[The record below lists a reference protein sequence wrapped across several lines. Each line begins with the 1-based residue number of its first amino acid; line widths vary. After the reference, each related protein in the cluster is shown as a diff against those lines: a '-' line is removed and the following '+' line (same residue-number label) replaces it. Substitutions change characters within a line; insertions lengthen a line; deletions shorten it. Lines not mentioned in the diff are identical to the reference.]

1 MNQIILKEYGFHRK
15 PSFNTRSICTAN
27 VRNFIILPDGKVTIC
42 EELYDNP
49 QFIIGDLT
57 KQAIMEV
64 WNSPKEKE
72 LFYLQKE
79 YISKESVCH
88 SCSEFK
94 ICREARGVL
103 ERDINGIWK
112 R

>member
-1 MNQIILKEYGFHRK
+1 
-15 PSFNTRSICTAN
+15 
-27 VRNFIILPDGKVTIC
+27 
-42 EELYDNP
+42 
-49 QFIIGDLT
+49 
-57 KQAIMEV
+57 MEV